1 MSQSLRAWIMILF
14 CWFCIRY
21 VQVGNAVAVPVAR
34 ALGYGLSLAIQGSAT
49 HEPLF
54 TLPQKFPNIL
64 ERLASASS
72 EDNA

>member
-1 MSQSLRAWIMILF
+1 MTLF